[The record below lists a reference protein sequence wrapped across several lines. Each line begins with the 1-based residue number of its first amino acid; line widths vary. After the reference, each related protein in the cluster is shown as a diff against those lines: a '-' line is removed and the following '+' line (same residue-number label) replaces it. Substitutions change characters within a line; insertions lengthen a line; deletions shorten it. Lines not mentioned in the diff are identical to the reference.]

1 MEKQEKKNKPVLSP
15 PDKLLREN
23 LLRRK
28 KTQKVPNK
36 KTQKDLSL
44 PLNPKHS

>member
-1 MEKQEKKNKPVLSP
+1 MKIKEKKNKPVLSP

-28 KTQKVPNK
+28 KPQKATDK
-36 KTQKDLSL
+36 TTQKDISL